1 MVYGFHFPVPLSKSI
16 LAEWP
21 LFVAVPVVSRSGWP
35 GACSANMQVVRI
47 PVPVYVRP
55 PVVLLYKLYDI
66 FLIMSI
72 GARKNQENL
81 FILQKKREETC
92 LLF

>member
-1 MVYGFHFPVPLSKSI
+1 MASTSLFRFQKALGLNSLSLS
-16 LAEWP
+16 LYLSLP
-21 LFVAVPVVSRSGWP
+21 DPDGP

>member
-1 MVYGFHFPVPLSKSI
+1 MASTSLFRFQKAFWLNGLSLS
-16 LAEWP
+16 LYLSLP
-21 LFVAVPVVSRSGWP
+21 DPDGP